1 MKYTIDEAPS
11 YSILEMELEPGERI
25 VTDGGAMT
33 WMSNLTASTNM
44 TGGILS
50 GIKRAVGGESIFLN
64 TYTAGSGG
72 GSIGLA
78 PGDPGMIIAHD
89 LSGDLYL
96 QKGAFIACQ
105 EGVSTDLKFQG
116 LSGFFN
122 VGLLSMRLT
131 GRGKAF
137 FAGYGDVE
145 AIDVDGD
152 VIVDNGHVVA
162 WEPTL
167 EYELSYRRG
176 VRNFLFAEG
185 MMLRFY
191 GKGRLW
197 VQSRN
202 PMALADFMYP
212 YRPVKSKND

>member
-1 MKYTIDEAPS
+1 
-11 YSILEMELEPGERI
+11 
-25 VTDGGAMT
+25 
-33 WMSNLTASTNM
+33 MSNLTASTNM

-50 GIKRAVGGESIFLN
+50 GIKRGFGGESIFLN

-78 PGDPGMIIAHD
+78 PGDPGMIIDHD
-89 LSGDLYL
+89 LAGDLYL

-116 LSGFFN
+116 LRGFFN

-131 GRGKAF
+131 GNGKAF

-202 PMALADFMYP
+202 PLALADFMYP
-212 YRPVKSKND
+212 YRPVRSKND

>member
-11 YSILEMELEPGERI
+11 YSILEMELEPDERI